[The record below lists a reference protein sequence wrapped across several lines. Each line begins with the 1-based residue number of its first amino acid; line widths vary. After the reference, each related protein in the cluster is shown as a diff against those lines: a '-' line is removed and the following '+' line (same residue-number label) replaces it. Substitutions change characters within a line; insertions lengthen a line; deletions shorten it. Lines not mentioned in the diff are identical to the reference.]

1 MVRVE
6 KRLVVGGKRRE
17 QCRLVFYPTDGDRY
31 GGGALVS

>member
-6 KRLVVGGKRRE
+6 EKRLVGGKRRE

-31 GGGALVS
+31 GRGALVL